1 MVMVIKEND
10 ALLIL
15 IKLISLRIIISKII
29 VIGKYYH
36 VNFDTKIRK
45 KSKCLKCMY
54 GLFDVW
60 NYNAEFEIKRT
71 ILICLN

>member
-1 MVMVIKEND
+1 MQYNEHITLSKWSINMVMVIKEND

-45 KSKCLKCMY
+45 NQN
-54 GLFDVW
+54 V
-60 NYNAEFEIKRT
+60 
-71 ILICLN
+71 